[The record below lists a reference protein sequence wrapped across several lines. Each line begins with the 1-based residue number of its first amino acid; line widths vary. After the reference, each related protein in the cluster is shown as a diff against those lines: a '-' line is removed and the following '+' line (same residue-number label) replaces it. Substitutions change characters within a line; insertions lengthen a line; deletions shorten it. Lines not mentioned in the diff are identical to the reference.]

1 MASALERMRLYQRAY
16 GLTELR
22 LYSTAFMLWLAA
34 VCCWFVVT
42 VFRGRRSGFAIGAVV
57 TALATVVALNVANPD
72 ALIARIDIDRARA
85 ERPLDVGYVLG
96 LSADAVPPLVDR
108 LDRLDPTAR
117 SVVAQELLTRW
128 GRGGR
133 DWRTWSL
140 ARSQAER
147 AVQSHRAELEAAAA
161 KR

>member
-1 MASALERMRLYQRAY
+1 WWRSRCRSSPRRDTIAFRALSALLVVLLFVVMASALERMRLYQRAY

-96 LSADAVPPLVDR
+96 LSADAVPPLGHRPDR
-108 LDRLDPTAR
+108 LGPAAR
-117 SVVAQELLTRW
+117 SVAAPELLTR
-128 GRGGR
+128 
-133 DWRTWSL
+133 
-140 ARSQAER
+140 
-147 AVQSHRAELEAAAA
+147 
-161 KR
+161 